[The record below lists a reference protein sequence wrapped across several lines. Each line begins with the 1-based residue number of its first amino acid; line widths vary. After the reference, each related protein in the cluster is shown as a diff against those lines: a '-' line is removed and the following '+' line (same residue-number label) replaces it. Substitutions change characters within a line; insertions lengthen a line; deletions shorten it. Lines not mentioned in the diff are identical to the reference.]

1 MSMRRFRARLDRLE
15 KMANARDCGFTVDPM
30 LARAVRELN
39 DLLGSRD
46 DLPGEPQSEHEKQL
60 HARIAERAKA
70 IGCPAGYGAEQARKD
85 GHRLEALLSKR
96 RSPRRRGG
104 PPRNSLSAAE
114 YAEEARLTWC
124 IVAFDQSPEGCARE
138 RISELEWKSLMAPFG
153 SEEISAA
160 EQTELDHLRTLY
172 PDLPLDPD
180 DVAHQ
185 ILIRMNEHEAKKR
198 AMEVEARKHAQE
210 NCAAVASC
218 NDGVGTAME
227 DSDDLDCFP
236 EQVDRFGT
244 RKRAWNDDVAERQ
257 LFLGEIGNLY
267 GRKQL
272 SPPFSLKEYATRW
285 MADGIPRAHCVE
297 QVRKHL
303 DTSGHQ
309 YRVGSGDKGI
319 SWVDDLIRAT
329 WQSGNPQLKRA
340 PGSQRGR

>member
-15 KMANARDCGFTVDPM
+15 KMAKARDGGFTVDPV
-30 LARAVRELN
+30 LAGAVRELN

-46 DLPGEPQSEHEKQL
+46 DLPGQPQSERENQL
-60 HARIAERAKA
+60 HARIVERAKA

-124 IVAFDQSPEGCARE
+124 IEAFDQSPEGRARE
-138 RISELEWKSLMAPFG
+138 RIAELESKSFSARYG
-153 SEEISAA
+153 GGEVSAA

-180 DVAHQ
+180 DVMHQ
-185 ILIRMNEHEAKKR
+185 ILIKMNEHEAKKR
-198 AMEVEARKHAQE
+198 AMEVEAQKHAQE

-218 NDGVGTAME
+218 NDGVGMAMK
-227 DSDDLDCFP
+227 DSDDLACFP

-244 RKRAWNDDVAERQ
+244 RKRAWNGDFDELQ
-257 LFLGEIGNLY
+257 LFLGAIGNLY
-267 GRKQL
+267 VRKQL
-272 SPPFSLKEYATRW
+272 SPPFLLKEYATRW
-285 MADGIPRAHCVE
+285 IADGIPLAHCVE

-303 DTSGHQ
+303 DNCRHQ
-309 YRVGSGDKGI
+309 YRAGSGDRGI
-319 SWVDDLIRAT
+319 SWVDRLIRGVAIT
-329 WQSGNPQLKRA
+329 TGEA
-340 PGSQRGR
+340 PGRPPGRRV